1 MVAVLGMITQCE
13 TSRVGNEAVTQNVDV
28 RLKLSFVGLA
38 DPGLKIF
45 LKLENIFPLVEFI
58 IVSRRSRVSTFPF
71 VDRSGVL
78 LDDID

>member
-1 MVAVLGMITQCE
+1 MITQCE

-28 RLKLSFVGLA
+28 RLKLSFVVLA

-45 LKLENIFPLVEFI
+45 LKLENIFPLDEFV
-58 IVSRRSRVSTFPF
+58 IVSRRSLVSPFPF
-71 VDRSGVL
+71 VDASGIL